1 MLKAINKIPAGT
13 FLVPLIVSM
22 ILFTFWPNLFHI
34 GGLTESLLTSS
45 GTGFISAVLSFSTGT
60 RINIK
65 VLKRLLKHQGVLLLT
80 KVMIALI
87 LSFAFLAVFGTD
99 GFLGVSSIAFVGA
112 MFSLNPAVQVSILDN
127 YGYKEDSAIMG
138 LSAAVTLPMLPL
150 IVFMLFYSNASLT
163 ELDWMPIVSAL
174 LPFLIGITLGNLDPA
189 IGKLFGPLVGAL
201 LPFLGWNLGQSM
213 NLKDALSAGL
223 PGLLLTL
230 IFIVIMSSLYLVD
243 RFILKKDGISAL
255 AMMTVAGIS
264 TVVAPTIAEV
274 FPHLQAEVTAANSQI
289 LLASIIT
296 SIFTPLFIG
305 YTQKNRQA

>member
-138 LSAAVTLPMLPL
+138 LSAAVTLPILPL

-163 ELDWMPIVSAL
+163 ELNWMPIVSAL

-201 LPFLGWNLGQSM
+201 LPFFRLEFGSIDESKRCLICRLTRSATDTNIYS
-213 NLKDALSAGL
+213 DHVISLSSR
-223 PGLLLTL
+223 PFY
-230 IFIVIMSSLYLVD
+230 IKKRRDFCSSND
-243 RFILKKDGISAL
+243 DSCRHINCGCANDCRG
-255 AMMTVAGIS
+255 
-264 TVVAPTIAEV
+264 
-274 FPHLQAEVTAANSQI
+274 FPSF
-289 LLASIIT
+289 T
-296 SIFTPLFIG
+296 S
-305 YTQKNRQA
+305 